1 MEAAASPRP
10 TPRATPRTPGTG
22 KSVTMVSD
30 SVVSLQI
37 QEFLDDWHY
46 RVMNSL
52 GQKVSATQAL
62 KYGLEIL
69 AINGVDLSESD
80 IKSMVNMDDKA
91 MLSMIVERLPPAMRE
106 DFEHLALQLQMLV
119 TTSAR
124 VRKTI
129 EEGVPENIQGT
140 IEEVDSTSIG
150 QQILKQAVVQA
161 SREVASLHRCQD
173 TWFRSMEKR
182 LDRLTR
188 SAEYAEHAQQQLLAV
203 ETQLQTFG
211 AEQNAKSKKAL
222 MGFAQG
228 NDKSLLST
236 VFSTWNGIVLSGQGE
251 KAIRMK
257 YEKEIADAEKKLFE
271 YKEKQL
277 AGVKSSLMRSA
288 RDTDQGLL
296 NFCVQTWAAFIAE
309 NKRDGVNKQ
318 MMMELEGKLQ
328 TFQSKQSDNT
338 KKVMARLGSDQDSTV
353 MSMAW
358 SAWMTFLEDYK
369 KNKEFEDKVK
379 ETEAKMAEFMK
390 KKKEDA
396 KTVLDR
402 MNGATDSGLMAMCLQ
417 NWYNY
422 INDFKKA
429 KRMEEKMAKST
440 GNLSS
445 MKIRQKGNAMN
456 VQGRINEQIKA
467 NLIFRCFGAWSLESK
482 VNHIDRYYTNKM
494 NHKRQQLSSVQTLF
508 KSFAKQLEEG
518 LGNIEGPEDTYRT
531 RAKVP
536 GMAKDHNS
544 VSLPDIH
551 ARPLAA

>member
-1 MEAAASPRP
+1 MLSA
-10 TPRATPRTPGTG
+10 
-22 KSVTMVSD
+22 KSVNMVSD
-30 SVVSLQI
+30 ASAALQV
-37 QEFLDDWHY
+37 QQFMDDWHY
-46 RVMNSL
+46 RIMNTL
-52 GQKVSATQAL
+52 GQKMTAKQAVTAA
-62 KYGLEIL
+62 LEIL
-69 AINGVDLSESD
+69 ALNGVSMTESD
-80 IKSMVNMDDKA
+80 IKSMANMDEN
-91 MLSMIVERLPPAMRE
+91 SMVSAIVERVPPAMRE
-106 DFEHLALQLQMLV
+106 DFDHLALQLQMLV

-124 VRKTI
+124 IRKCI
-129 EEGVPENIQGT
+129 EDGVPEHIQET

-396 KTVLDR
+396 KRVLDS
-402 MNGATDSGLMAMCLQ
+402 MNGATQSGLLAMCIQ
-417 NWYNY
+417 NWFQL
-422 INDFKKA
+422 INDDKKA
-429 KRMEEKMAKST
+429 KQLEEKMAKST
-440 GNLSS
+440 GNLQS
-445 MKIRQKGNAMN
+445 MKLRQKGNAMS

-467 NLIFRCFGAWSLESK
+467 NILYRCISAWMLESK
-482 VNHIDRYYTNKM
+482 VNHIDRYYSTKM
-494 NHKRQQLSSVQTLF
+494 THKRQQLSSVQTLF

-518 LGNIEGPEDTYRT
+518 LGNIEGPTETSRGDSSGRGMS
-531 RAKVP
+531 RRSKVP
-536 GMAKDHNS
+536 GMTKDHNS
-544 VSLPDIH
+544 VSLPDIR
-551 ARPLAA
+551 ARA